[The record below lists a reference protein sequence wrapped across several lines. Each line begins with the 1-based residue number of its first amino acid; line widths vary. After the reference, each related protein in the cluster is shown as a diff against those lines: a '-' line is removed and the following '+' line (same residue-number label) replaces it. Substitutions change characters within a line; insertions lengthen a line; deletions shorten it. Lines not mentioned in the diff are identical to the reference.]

1 MEIKHI
7 ELNNKGKFSLEHE
20 GKEIGE
26 MTYVYANENE
36 IDINHTLIDDK
47 YRGKDLG
54 LKLVKASVDYMR
66 KHDLKAIPTCPYVAK
81 VFDETPEYADVR
93 A

>member
-1 MEIKHI
+1 MEVKHTA
-7 ELNNKGKFSLEHE
+7 LNNKGKFYLEHK

-26 MTYVYANENE
+26 MTYVFVNDNE
-36 IDINHTLIDDK
+36 IDIDHTLIDDEF
-47 YRGKDLG
+47 RGKDLG

-66 KHDLKAIPTCPYVAK
+66 KHDLKAIPTCPYVKK
-81 VFDETPEYADVR
+81 VFDETAEYSDVR